1 MLYTK
6 QRVAHIHLA
15 ASISPLWTNTE
26 SCSVYN
32 TESEIEDVQVFR
44 AWSLVS
50 MSRWQEN

>member
-15 ASISPLWTNTE
+15 ASIPPLWTNTE
-26 SCSVYN
+26 SG
-32 TESEIEDVQVFR
+32 IEDVQVFR
-44 AWSLVS
+44 AWSLIS